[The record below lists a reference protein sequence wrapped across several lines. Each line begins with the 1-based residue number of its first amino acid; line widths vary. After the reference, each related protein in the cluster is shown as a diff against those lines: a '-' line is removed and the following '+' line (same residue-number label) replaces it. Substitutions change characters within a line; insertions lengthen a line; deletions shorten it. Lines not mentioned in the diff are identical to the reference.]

1 VRDAVRAGRLHRAQ
15 ELHLKL
21 RQGRWRRRVEHPN
34 APTACRALPV
44 SVFLHLPALPL
55 RSARRSAGPAFRC
68 RERRRRR
75 GTRQQRWGACFL
87 GLDWALRAPEH
98 HALLATEPD
107 ELVLAFSRLEALFA
121 LSPAKLVLA
130 ERLAPGPRVL
140 ALLALAPLAVVLAD
154 APATFA
160 CALFAIALDA
170 VVLADGGA
178 AALYAR
184 PPLALVVADARAP
197 CSAQPGWR

>member
-1 VRDAVRAGRLHRAQ
+1 
-15 ELHLKL
+15 
-21 RQGRWRRRVEHPN
+21 
-34 APTACRALPV
+34 
-44 SVFLHLPALPL
+44 
-55 RSARRSAGPAFRC
+55 
-68 RERRRRR
+68 
-75 GTRQQRWGACFL
+75 
-87 GLDWALRAPEH
+87 LRAPEH

-184 PPLALVVADARAP
+184 PPLALVVTDARAP
-197 CSAQPGWR
+197 CGVQPDR